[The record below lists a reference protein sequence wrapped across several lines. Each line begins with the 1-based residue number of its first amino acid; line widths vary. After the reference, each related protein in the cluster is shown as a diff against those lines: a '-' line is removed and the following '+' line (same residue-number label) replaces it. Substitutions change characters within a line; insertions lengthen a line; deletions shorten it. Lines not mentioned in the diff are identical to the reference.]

1 MLKKIISTAVMA
13 SSATFAMQAQA
24 DVSATVTLVS
34 DYVYNGV
41 SSTDG
46 DPTLQGSVDW
56 YNDAGFYAGIW
67 ASGLDEDSYASA
79 NIEID
84 YYAGYAGSI
93 NDSLG
98 YDVGYAFYTY
108 PGADDDAGEYNY
120 GELYGALTF
129 NENTT
134 AKLLYS
140 DNYFGDVGSSLVV
153 NLSHTLSLPNEFS
166 LTLEASHTKLLEDG
180 GDAYYGPDAGDDS
193 YNHWGASL
201 AKSVAGFDLALS
213 VSDTN
218 IDGDYWASDIADAR
232 AVFSISRSF

>member
-56 YNDAGFYAGIW
+56 YNDAGFYAGVW
-67 ASGLDEDSYASA
+67 ASGLDDAGFASA
-79 NIEID
+79 EVEID

-93 NDSLG
+93 NDSLS

-108 PGADDDAGEYNY
+108 PGANDAGAEFDY
-120 GELYGALTF
+120 GEVYGALTF

-134 AKLLYS
+134 AKVLYS
-140 DNYFGDVGSSLVV
+140 DNYFGDVGNSVILE
-153 NLSHTLSLPNEFS
+153 LSHTIALPEDFS
-166 LTLEASHTKLLEDG
+166 LKLSASQTNLLD
-180 GDAYYGPDAGDDS
+180 DKAAAYYGPADGDDS
-193 YNHWGASL
+193 YNHWGVSV
-201 AKSVAGFDLALS
+201 AKSAAGFDFALAYT
-213 VSDTN
+213 DTN

-232 AVFSISRSF
+232 AVLSVSRSF